1 MPAWEWILIAVIV
14 VIAALA
20 IFIAVRM
27 ANSRKRTGRLKERF
41 GPEYERTV
49 RDAGEQRAAE
59 DELAARERKREKLD
73 VVPLSPV
80 ARENYV
86 GHWRQVQTAFVDN
99 PRGAVGD
106 ADRLVT
112 EVMRARGYPIDDF
125 DQRAA
130 DISVDHPTVVGHYRA
145 AHNIY
150 LSQEKSEIS
159 TEDQRQAFVHY
170 RALFEKLLETDVE
183 SDNDTPKEAR
193 NDHPRR
199 AGRHH
204 HASPN

>member
-14 VIAALA
+14 VIVALA

-27 ANSRKRTGRLKERF
+27 ANSRKRTGQLKQRF

-49 RDAGEQRAAE
+49 RDTGEQRAAE

-99 PRGAVGD
+99 PRSAVGD

-125 DQRAA
+125 DQQAA

-170 RALFEKLLETDVE
+170 RALFEELLATNPETSKD
-183 SDNDTPKEAR
+183 SAKEAR
-193 NDHPRR
+193 
-199 AGRHH
+199 A
-204 HASPN
+204 